1 MFCSDLTT
9 SSPTFNGM
17 GRRLLKDRHILIKVL
32 IRLLPSLVLKLS
44 HWTTAPVT
52 SASLT
57 NTSQDKAKMK
67 INMLLVAVMLMAAP
81 ALAKSVVRPSSNR
94 LFRKDNEGNVVNIPL
109 TDHTKNDGKTDLQ
122 WYAKVLV
129 GTPPQEL

>member
-1 MFCSDLTT
+1 
-9 SSPTFNGM
+9 
-17 GRRLLKDRHILIKVL
+17 
-32 IRLLPSLVLKLS
+32 
-44 HWTTAPVT
+44 
-52 SASLT
+52 
-57 NTSQDKAKMK
+57 MK

>member
-9 SSPTFNGM
+9 SSLSFNGI
-17 GRRLLKDRHILIKVL
+17 GRKSLNDRHILTKVL
-32 IRLLPSLVLKLS
+32 VRSLPSLVLKLS
-44 HWTTAPVT
+44 HWTTTPVT
-52 SASLT
+52 PASLT
-57 NTSQDKAKMK
+57 NTSQYKAKMK

-81 ALAKSVVRPSSNR
+81 ASAKSVMRPSSNQ
-94 LFRKDNEGNVVNIPL
+94 LFRKDSEGNVVNIPL

>member
-1 MFCSDLTT
+1 
-9 SSPTFNGM
+9 M
-17 GRRLLKDRHILIKVL
+17 GRSLLNDRHILIKVL

-44 HWTTAPVT
+44 HWTTTPVT
-52 SASLT
+52 PASLT
-57 NTSQDKAKMK
+57 NTSQDKVKMK

-81 ALAKSVVRPSSNR
+81 ALAKAVVRPSSNQ
-94 LFRKDNEGNVVNIPL
+94 LFRKDSEGNVVNIPL
-109 TDHTKNDGKTDLQ
+109 TDHTKNGGKTDLQ